1 MRKISLFMNV
11 SLDGYVEDGAG
22 DISGFS
28 HDFEAF
34 SAGDGGG
41 VDTLL
46 FGHKTYEQFK
56 FWGTPQGAAMQPDV
70 AKFITECHKVVVSHT
85 AFEPEWQNVTV
96 MSENPI
102 EEIRHLKAQSGNTI
116 MIFGSN
122 TLCVSLIPHGLID
135 EFQIQVNPVVF
146 GAGTPL
152 FAGLSNQTTFTL
164 KETHPF
170 QSGAVLLTY
179 IPVSSPVSP

>member
-11 SLDGYVEDGAG
+11 SLDGYIEDANG
-22 DISGFS
+22 DISGFT

-34 SAGDGGG
+34 SAGGGE

-46 FGHKTYEQFK
+46 LGHKTYEQFK
-56 FWGTPQGAAMQPDV
+56 FWGTPEGAAMQPDV
-70 AKFITECHKVVVSHT
+70 AKFITETHKVVVSHT
-85 AFEPEWQNVTV
+85 AFEPGWQNVTV
-96 MSENPI
+96 LSENPI
-102 EEIRHLKAQSGNTI
+102 ESIKQLKTQPGKTI

-122 TLCVSLIPHGLID
+122 TLCASLIPHGLID

-146 GAGTPL
+146 GAGTTL
-152 FAGLSNQTTFTL
+152 FAGLSDKTNFTL

-179 IPVSSPVSP
+179 IPVPSPVSP